1 MNIGASALLTQQRA
15 INVAGNNIANVNTPG
30 YSRQTLRLET
40 RTPIASPEGPVGFGV
55 RSAGIERAYDRYL
68 GVQLIGEMSNFGRWE
83 ARQGML
89 ERVEVVLDESDGYGL
104 TQALSEFW
112 NAWQNLALNPSGQ
125 IEREVTAAAGQSLAD
140 TLRRKYTDLEQVQ
153 EDIDVAVEGA
163 VEDINRL
170 AAEISELNR
179 KIAQTEVGGI
189 AANDYRDSRDRVL
202 KDLGEL
208 IEIHAYEDAQGGIV
222 VSVGSGRALVE
233 SGNTYELSTRS
244 VDGHTNILWPD
255 SRSGWAD
262 ITREISAGRIGG
274 WLQVRDEDLA
284 GYQQRLEDLAD
295 GLRTEVNALHEGG
308 RDLNGD
314 PGLEF
319 FEGTGAQDF
328 FVNGL
333 ITADVNLVAAASG
346 TGAFAPGDSTNALA
360 VAGLRTGLTMSGG
373 SATFDDAVNSL
384 ISLSGYDSR
393 EAKAQTR
400 HQEDMLTYL
409 ENYRE
414 SVSGVSLDEEM
425 VSLVKFQAAYDAA
438 AKVISMADEM
448 LNNLMNMIR

>member
-284 GYQQRLEDLAD
+284 GYQRARILRGHRRAGLLRERPHHRGREPGRG
-295 GLRTEVNALHEGG
+295 GLRNGGVRTGGLHQRAGGG
-308 RDLNGD
+308 RAPDRAYDERRLGHVRRCGQLPDQPLGLRQPGSQGPD
-314 PGLEF
+314 P
-319 FEGTGAQDF
+319 
-328 FVNGL
+328 
-333 ITADVNLVAAASG
+333 
-346 TGAFAPGDSTNALA
+346 APGGHADL
-360 VAGLRTGLTMSGG
+360 
-373 SATFDDAVNSL
+373 
-384 ISLSGYDSR
+384 SR
-393 EAKAQTR
+393 ELPRVGLGRIPGRGNGQPR
-400 HQEDMLTYL
+400 EVPGRIRRGGEGHQHG
-409 ENYRE
+409 R
-414 SVSGVSLDEEM
+414 
-425 VSLVKFQAAYDAA
+425 
-438 AKVISMADEM
+438 
-448 LNNLMNMIR
+448 